1 MYVSYSNATTGIASY
16 TSKSLTQF
24 FGVTGIST
32 IILDSTT
39 VGINTF
45 TYGRSKLD
53 QSEIIKVRVN
63 SVLNSLNAPEDTQGL
78 LKEGIVNIQTLG
90 CTDNTFKDNKWIYNV
105 SSVYKVAKVELI
117 DASDNTYRLTLN
129 EANYFKPGNSASLI
143 ISDGTTKETTVT
155 SVTGEKQLTIK
166 GQGVLDLNLTYK
178 VQRIRRKAASN
189 TFTNID
195 EYSTDVENVYK
206 SSVDNSYLISS
217 PSLPYYNAQPI
228 NVSPKEF
235 KFNGTFV
242 GTEFE
247 ISPGVEHGF
256 YTGDAV
262 HYSAGLVDET
272 YIDDSGNSATRK
284 VRGDALFADGLYF
297 VKRVNSSTVKFAK
310 SRNDILNSKFVS
322 VDSAVTV
329 SESLIKPYEFNSKTL
344 EPQKILRKVSTP
356 KTSERTETTVPGTT
370 GILIN
375 GVEILNYKSTDV
387 IRYGKIND
395 IEVLA
400 PGENVDIIN
409 PPNLIIN
416 DSVGTGDLW
425 IFSNFWIFKR
435 S

>member
-1 MYVSYSNATTGIASY
+1 M
-16 TSKSLTQF
+16 
-24 FGVTGIST
+24 
-32 IILDSTT
+32 
-39 VGINTF
+39 
-45 TYGRSKLD
+45 
-53 QSEIIKVRVN
+53 
-63 SVLNSLNAPEDTQGL
+63 
-78 LKEGIVNIQTLG
+78 
-90 CTDNTFKDNKWIYNV
+90 
-105 SSVYKVAKVELI
+105 
-117 DASDNTYRLTLN
+117 
-129 EANYFKPGNSASLI
+129 
-143 ISDGTTKETTVT
+143 
-155 SVTGEKQLTIK
+155 
-166 GQGVLDLNLTYK
+166 
-178 VQRIRRKAASN
+178 
-189 TFTNID
+189 
-195 EYSTDVENVYK
+195 
-206 SSVDNSYLISS
+206 ISS

-272 YIDDSGNSATRK
+272 YVDDSGNSATRK
-284 VRGDALFADGLYF
+284 VRGDALFDDGLYF

-416 DSVGTGDLW
+416 DSVGTGATGFLAISGSLREVRIKDPGFDYLRTPTLKIDGGNGQGATGFVNMKLIDHNPEFFADLD
-425 IFSNFWIFKR
+425 FGKSNNRNSIN
-435 S
+435 SI